1 MIHLTLGRLIEG
13 IQLLIVQAGVE
24 ALGLVVVHGPAH
36 HAGGILVV
44 VHPLEDG
51 GLVVQAAVP
60 VGEGGGLQLL
70 DVAQEAGLVHLGLD
84 EGGDLLV
91 EGGAGADGQ
100 GKLHGL
106 GVAGVGQ
113 HLLGGVGVILGDLQ
127 LAVEPLALGL
137 GDDSGHRRAVLAG
150 DGAGQLRLVQG
161 IVEGLADLHVVKGSL
176 GGVDGQVVDLG
187 GGEDVQRQRVVG
199 LHALGQGEGEGGGHV
214 DLAGLE
220 LHQAGVVI
228 RHQDVLDLL
237 GLGHA
242 LLAVIGIGLQG
253 QAAALHPLLEHVG
266 AGADGVAQVLLVA
279 HGFGIGL
286 VAQHHVEA
294 AQLGQEGGVG
304 LLQGN
309 DHLLVGGLNRV
320 NGLGD
325 VAVVGGL
332 IVPGAVEGPDPVAG
346 LHVLAVGELDPL
358 HQVEGVGQAVV
369 ADGPVGG
376 QLGLDGAVVA
386 GEHQALED
394 LLGHL
399 DLGGAH
405 AGGVGLD
412 VLGLGRD
419 AHHDLVGVAGLP
431 AGGAGGVR
439 AGGIAAGGVPAA
451 AGGQPEAQRGGK
463 RQGRQFPCVCFH
475 ACSSLSF
482 GNLPNYSVYCSK
494 IN

>member
-1 MIHLTLGRLIEG
+1 M
-13 IQLLIVQAGVE
+13 
-24 ALGLVVVHGPAH
+24 
-36 HAGGILVV
+36 
-44 VHPLEDG
+44 
-51 GLVVQAAVP
+51 VQAAVP

-84 EGGDLLV
+84 EGGDLLI

-100 GKLHGL
+100 GELHRL
-106 GVAGVGQ
+106 SIAGICQ

-137 GDDSGHRRAVLAG
+137 GDDGGHRRAVLAG

-346 LHVLAVGELDPL
+346 LHVLAVGELDAL
-358 HQVEGVGQAVV
+358 YQIEGVGQAVV

-386 GEHQALED
+386 GAHQALKD
-394 LLGHL
+394 LLGYLHFRRSHT
-399 DLGGAH
+399 GGIR
-405 AGGVGLD
+405 LD
-412 VLGLGRD
+412 VLGFCGD
-419 AHHDLVGVAGLP
+419 SDHDLAGVAGLCV
-431 AGGAGGVR
+431 GGAGGI
-439 AGGIAAGGVPAA
+439 GGGRAAGRVPTAA
-451 AGGQPEAQRGGK
+451 AGGQAEAQRGSK
-463 RQGRQFPCVCFH
+463 RQGRYSSYVCFH
-475 ACSSLSF
+475 ACSSLLF
-482 GNLPNYSVYCSK
+482 AIRYTTVYAVVR
-494 IN
+494 